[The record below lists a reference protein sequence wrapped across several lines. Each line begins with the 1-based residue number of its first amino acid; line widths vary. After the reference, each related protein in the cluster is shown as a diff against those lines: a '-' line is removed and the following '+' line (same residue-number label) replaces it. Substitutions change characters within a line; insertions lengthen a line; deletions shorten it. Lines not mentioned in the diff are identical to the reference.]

1 MKDFY
6 LEVLGKDSI
15 TLDSFKTNPNLEY
28 RSSGTYRRIVQNPKD
43 FKYEYISYLDCDME
57 LAESELN
64 KFRHVRSHNDRKE
77 GVTDTTS
84 RRYHGAKLCFSLP
97 PGSYATM
104 LLRELTKES
113 TDTLHQASLTLATSA
128 GK

>member
-1 MKDFY
+1 M
-6 LEVLGKDSI
+6 EVLGKDSI

-28 RSSGTYRRIVQNPKD
+28 RSSGAYRRIVQHPKD
-43 FKYEYISYLDCDME
+43 FKYEYVSYLYCDME

-64 KFRHVRSHNDRKE
+64 KFRHVRSHNDRPDGKI
-77 GVTDTTS
+77 VTDMTS
-84 RRYHGAKLCFSLP
+84 RHHGAKLCFSLP

-113 TDTLHQASLTLATSA
+113 TDTLHQTSLTLATSA
-128 GK
+128 SK